1 MKERLTRNIGLKIL
15 SLLLA
20 VLLWVIILNVDD
32 PVKTESFSN
41 IPVNKINEN
50 VLKSKDQ
57 VYEVVSGDTVDVKV
71 KGKRSIIEK
80 LKKEDFQA
88 IADLSQLSVV
98 DAAPI
103 NISIPRYEG
112 MVEIVERDTFTMKVR
127 LEKLDTQQFRVDVVE
142 KGTVSEGYYIKEK
155 TARPNMIQV
164 SGAATMIN
172 KIDKV
177 VVEVDVGNADESF
190 KVEAVPKVYDK
201 NGTLMDSSKMTFNYE
216 KVKVAVNLLKTK
228 TVSLFIDLTGKPFYG
243 YQYVNFEYEPKQVVI
258 AGEQDEL
265 DKVQYIKGEYN
276 INNKS
281 ADFETEVDIKDFI
294 KNDVI
299 LIDENQNAVI
309 NVDIEKLD
317 SKDVSFNTG
326 DIDIRN
332 LPDGMNVKFN
342 SKDIIKV
349 SVYADQET
357 LSTLTKYTL
366 RPYIDMTDE
375 TSGSKYVNIQFDT
388 SDTNIN
394 VSSPSINVT
403 LSRD

>member
-41 IPVNKINEN
+41 IQVNKINEN